1 MKTINTIAGNVYCV
15 TSKNGGTLTDSTGTL
30 NETVEAGKQVH
41 VTAPSDMLLIDD
53 DEAILRPA
61 NFKRAPLMLGKQGG
75 GSSAPEVAP
84 GYMLLAF
91 NENKN
96 GRAYVDLGIT
106 CSAIT
111 GAKYKVW
118 SNSVKYGVLAGNMQ
132 TTADTNTFYP
142 LIIYNRVVGINVKG
156 SYYLLKD
163 GTFSSSGVSLNTS
176 NAYSANGETLEGHI
190 NWQNDGQIR
199 FRCASFTES
208 RLMPAAILASTRT
221 LYLGIQGAIG
231 YNGYVG
237 RIYNFSLS
245 EGTSIISAC
254 VPAVSPSGKACFYDT
269 VRNMELSNIGTEEFV
284 AGFSLS
290 QARHLGR
297 LPAGSVMN
305 VSLPV
310 GWQDDEQ
317 VLSARFLAEVKG
329 CVLTVVS
336 EHGED
341 GEAASTFAL
350 RRLWVKRE
358 LDENGAYVDA
368 DNVRWRIDS
377 CIDII
382 GANPEDLGYERYR
395 SVEVAAEY
403 WELTPVMEFPEDDL
417 TETE

>member
-1 MKTINTIAGNVYCV
+1 MQVNPGTWYVV
-15 TSKNGGTLTDSTGTL
+15 TTDSSCTVTDANGKTLCTAVAGTQKPFLATTMEVTLSDTGA
-30 NETVEAGKQVH
+30 TVTKSTFN
-41 VTAPSDMLLIDD
+41 TALALLGQPS
-53 DEAILRPA
+53 
-61 NFKRAPLMLGKQGG
+61 GG
-75 GSSAPEVAP
+75 GSAPEVAP

-96 GRAYVDLGIT
+96 GKAYVDLGIAH
-106 CSAIT
+106 SATT

-118 SNSVKYGVLAGNMQ
+118 SNAAAYGVLAGNMK

-142 LIIYNRVVGINVKG
+142 LVIYKRFVGINVKG
-156 SYYLLKD
+156 GYYLLKD
-163 GTFSSSGVSLNTS
+163 GSFASSGSSLNAS
-176 NAYSANGETLEGHI
+176 IAYSASGETLEGHI

-208 RLMPAAILASTRT
+208 RLMPAAVPASIRT

-290 QARHLGR
+290 QARHLGQ

-305 VSLPV
+305 VSMPV

-317 VLSARFLAEVKG
+317 VHSARSLAEAKG

-336 EHGED
+336 EHSDD
-341 GEAASTFAL
+341 GEAVSTFAL
-350 RRLWVKRE
+350 RRLWVRRE
-358 LDENGAYVDA
+358 FDENGAYVDA

-403 WELTPVMEFPEDDL
+403 WGLTLVMEFPEEEL

>member
-1 MKTINTIAGNVYCV
+1 MKVTPFEVYVVTTDSSCTVTDAHNGKILCTAIAGEQKAFMAISPEIILSDPAADV
-15 TSKNGGTLTDSTGTL
+15 SKPKGNFKGALAMLGQSGGGGT
-30 NETVEAGKQVH
+30 
-41 VTAPSDMLLIDD
+41 
-53 DEAILRPA
+53 
-61 NFKRAPLMLGKQGG
+61 
-75 GSSAPEVAP
+75 APEVAP

-96 GRAYVDLGIT
+96 GKAYVDLGIT
-106 CSAIT
+106 HSATT

-118 SNSVKYGVLAGNMQ
+118 SNSATYGVLAGNMQ
-132 TTADTNTFYP
+132 YAGETNFFYP
-142 LIIYNRVVGINVKG
+142 LIIYKGFVGISVNA
-156 SYYLLKD
+156 SHYLLKD
-163 GTFSSSGVSLNTS
+163 GTFRSSSTSLNAS
-176 NAYSANGETLEGHI
+176 NAYFAGGETLEGHI

-199 FRCASFTES
+199 FRCSSFTES
-208 RLMPAAILASTRT
+208 RLMPAAVPTSTRT
-221 LYLGIQGAIG
+221 LYLGIQGPIG

-245 EGTSIISAC
+245 EGTNIISAC

-269 VRNMELSNIGTEEFV
+269 VRNTELPNIGPEEFV

-297 LPAGSVMN
+297 LPAGSVIN
-305 VSLPV
+305 VSMPV

-317 VLSARFLAEVKG
+317 VLSARSVAEAKG

-336 EHGED
+336 EHSED
-341 GEAASTFAL
+341 GEEVSTFAL
-350 RRLWVKRE
+350 RRLWVRRE
-358 LDENGAYVDA
+358 PNENGEYVDA

-403 WELTPVMEFPEDDL
+403 WELTPVMTIEEDL
-417 TETE
+417 TDTE